1 MAVLVRGRAP
11 LRISFAGGGTDLS
24 PYVDEFGGVVLNATI
39 DRYAYATMRVLP
51 ERILRLTSRDLGT
64 AAEYRLSESLV
75 FDGTHDLLL
84 ACVRRMVPQLH
95 QLDIGLEFYLETDA
109 PRSAGLGGSSAL
121 VVAMIGA
128 LRKWQHVRLNNY
140 QMAHLAWEIERK
152 DVLIPGGKQDQYA
165 AVFGGFNLIEF
176 HPDESVIVNSLRIEP
191 ELVNELQYNM
201 VLVHTGLERGPSRV
215 IEAQVAGFTEQRS
228 SMLAAMESMKALTY
242 EAKNA
247 LLTGRLR
254 RLGEILHEEWQAKKQ
269 TATSVTNARIDE
281 MYDEARRL
289 GAVGGKLSGAGGG
302 GFMFFYCPFTHR
314 PAVVKRLVDLGC
326 QEFGFAFEPNG
337 MRSWVWEDAP

>member
-1 MAVLVRGRAP
+1 MPVLVRGRAP

-39 DRYAYATMRVLP
+39 DRYAYATLQVLP

-64 AAEYRLSESLV
+64 VTEYRLSETLG

-84 ACVRRMVPQLH
+84 ACVRRMVPWLH

-109 PRSAGLGGSSAL
+109 PKGAGLGGSSAM
-121 VVAMIGA
+121 VVAMVGA

-140 QMAHLAWEIERK
+140 QMARIAWEIERK
-152 DVLIPGGKQDQYA
+152 DILIPGGKQDQYA

-176 HPDESVIVNSLRIEP
+176 RPDASVIVNPLRVEP
-191 ELVNELQYNM
+191 ETVNELQYNM
-201 VLVHTGLERGPSRV
+201 VLVHTGLDRGQSRV
-215 IEAQVAGFTEQRS
+215 IEAQIAGYQEQRS
-228 SMLAAMESMKALTY
+228 NMLAAMEAMKALTY
-242 EAKNA
+242 EAKDA
-247 LLTGRLR
+247 LLIGRLR

-269 TATSVTNARIDE
+269 TATTVSNSRIDE

-289 GAVGGKLSGAGGG
+289 GAVGGKISGAGGG
-302 GFMFFYCPFTHR
+302 GFMFLYCPFTCR
-314 PAVVKRLVDLGC
+314 AAVVKRLVELGC

-337 MRSWVWEDAP
+337 MRSWVWDDTC